1 MLGLTAPVADGAR
14 AAMAV
19 FLPMPVVMAWRSFQ
33 QGMLIANKVTNN
45 VLVGAVSRPVLCA
58 LLMALFLMLGQS
70 TPGVVLGAAALVTVI
85 LVEGI
90 ILRFLILKG
99 RYSWNRVFRPEEP
112 GIATSY
118 RAVFLFLL
126 PLFAQTYLKTIT
138 QPILDGTMARG
149 LNPTVSLAVFALSWQ
164 FARLFVGP
172 ANMVHQVSLVIG
184 KDGPSR
190 AVCYRASIGIGLVLS
205 SCLLAMS
212 ATAAAGF
219 VFRALFALPAE
230 LTPLAQQVLLA
241 ISPVPVLIAWRE
253 YYWGLLLQRGTTG
266 LIGTG
271 KALGVAVTII
281 AGALGISHVPLP
293 GAVVAG
299 LAMTSGELAE
309 SAVVVWY
316 ARRSSAADQTGNPSR
331 S

>member
-126 PLFAQTYLKTIT
+126 PLFA
-138 QPILDGTMARG
+138 
-149 LNPTVSLAVFALSWQ
+149 
-164 FARLFVGP
+164 
-172 ANMVHQVSLVIG
+172 
-184 KDGPSR
+184 
-190 AVCYRASIGIGLVLS
+190 
-205 SCLLAMS
+205 
-212 ATAAAGF
+212 
-219 VFRALFALPAE
+219 
-230 LTPLAQQVLLA
+230 
-241 ISPVPVLIAWRE
+241 
-253 YYWGLLLQRGTTG
+253 
-266 LIGTG
+266 
-271 KALGVAVTII
+271 
-281 AGALGISHVPLP
+281 
-293 GAVVAG
+293 
-299 LAMTSGELAE
+299 
-309 SAVVVWY
+309 
-316 ARRSSAADQTGNPSR
+316 
-331 S
+331 